1 MSTTT
6 MSMPFFTIDTL
17 QFSKRMQKAGLQK
30 EIAEELA
37 EAIQETH
44 SQSVDGLATKDDINL
59 LKKDI
64 QLVKQDVQ
72 FVEQKLEQ
80 KIESSAQKLII
91 KLGSFIIFSAI
102 AVAGFLAWFLPL
114 AIATKLPH

>member
-1 MSTTT
+1 MSTTA

-64 QLVKQDVQ
+64 QLV
-72 FVEQKLEQ
+72 EQ

-91 KLGSFIIFSAI
+91 KLGSFIVFSAI

-114 AIATKLPH
+114 AIAAKFPH